1 MNITAKD
8 FERLAEL
15 AREHAEA
22 KTQAEQSDIERR
34 FSAYLRKLPKEQI
47 DSLRKLV
54 ALKCAMTNTG
64 GKGK

>member
-15 AREHAEA
+15 AMEYAEA
-22 KTQAEQSDIERR
+22 KTQAERADIERR
-34 FSAYLRKLPKEQI
+34 FSAYLRKFPKEQI

-54 ALKCAMTNTG
+54 ALKCAIMNTG
-64 GKGK
+64 GNGK

>member
-34 FSAYLRKLPKEQI
+34 FSAYLRKFPKEQI

-54 ALKCAMTNTG
+54 ALKCVMMNTV

>member
-22 KTQAEQSDIERR
+22 KTQAEQADIERR
-34 FSAYLRKLPKEQI
+34 FSAYLRKFPKEQI

-64 GKGK
+64 GKSK